1 MILYVVHRND
11 KKTGTVRRKAGKQ
24 MSKVKVTEAIWY
36 AGVEDRDIDLF
47 ESQYPVPEGV
57 TYNSYVILDEKI
69 AVMDTVDVRRT
80 AQWLANVEEILDGR
94 KPDYLVVS
102 HMEPDHAGSIDAIAE
117 KYPDMEIV
125 GNAKT
130 FAYMAQFFPG
140 MNLEGRKVIVAEGT
154 ELSLGEHILKFVMA
168 PMVHWPEVMVTY
180 EEKEK
185 VLFSADGFGR
195 FGLLERT
202 QNWEDL
208 ARRYYLNIVGK
219 YGPQVQALLKKAAG
233 LHIEKICPLHGEV
246 LKGDLTPYLAK
257 YQTWSSYQPEE
268 KGVAIFYA
276 SVYGNTGKAAE
287 YLAEKL
293 QEAGEEIIVVT
304 DLSRV
309 DVSVAVERA
318 FRYDRLVLAS
328 VTYDG
333 GLFPPMETFLNHL
346 KSKAFQNRTI
356 ALMENGTW
364 APMAAKCM
372 AQSLESMKN
381 IRILKPES
389 VCAGAEKAINQAA
402 EKLAWVTIR
411 SSMNEK
417 NREEI
422 RQLAAAL
429 I

>member
-1 MILYVVHRND
+1 
-11 KKTGTVRRKAGKQ
+11 
-24 MSKVKVTEAIWY
+24 MSKGKVTEAIWY

-102 HMEPDHAGSIDAIAE
+102 HMEPDHAGSIEALAE

-130 FAYMAQFFPG
+130 FVYMAQFFPG
-140 MNLEGRKVIVAEGT
+140 MKLEGRKVIVAEGT
-154 ELSLGEHILKFVMA
+154 ELSLGEHTLKFVMA

-195 FGLLERT
+195 FGLFEKT

-233 LHIEKICPLHGEV
+233 LDIEKICPLHGEV
-246 LKGDLTPYLAK
+246 LEGNLAPYLAK

-293 QEAGEEIIVVT
+293 KEAGEEIVVVT

-318 FRYDRLVLAS
+318 FQYDRLVLAS

-333 GLFPPMETFLNHL
+333 GMFPPMETFLNHL

-372 AQSLESMKN
+372 AQSLETMKN
-381 IRILKPES
+381 ICILKPED
-389 VCAGAEKAINQAA
+389 
-402 EKLAWVTIR
+402 EKLSWVTIR

-417 NREEI
+417 NREEL

-429 I
+429 R

>member
-1 MILYVVHRND
+1 
-11 KKTGTVRRKAGKQ
+11 
-24 MSKVKVTEAIWY
+24 MSKGKVTEAIWY

-102 HMEPDHAGSIDAIAE
+102 HMEPDHAGSIEVLAE

-130 FAYMAQFFPG
+130 FVYMAQFFPG

-154 ELSLGEHILKFVMA
+154 ELFLGEHTLKFVMA

-195 FGLLERT
+195 FGLFERT

-233 LHIEKICPLHGEV
+233 LDIEKICPLHGEV
-246 LKGDLTPYLAK
+246 LEGNLAPYLAK

-276 SVYGNTGKAAE
+276 SVYGNTRKAAE

-293 QEAGEEIIVVT
+293 KEAGEEIVVVT

-333 GLFPPMETFLNHL
+333 GMFPPMETFLNHL

-372 AQSLESMKN
+372 AQSLETMKN
-381 IRILKPES
+381 IRILKPED
-389 VCAGAEKAINQAA
+389 
-402 EKLAWVTIR
+402 EKLSWVTIR

-417 NREEI
+417 NREEL

-429 I
+429 R

>member
-1 MILYVVHRND
+1 
-11 KKTGTVRRKAGKQ
+11 
-24 MSKVKVTEAIWY
+24 MSKGKVTEAIWY

-80 AQWLANVEEILDGR
+80 AQWLANLEEILGDR

-102 HMEPDHAGSIDAIAE
+102 HMEPDHAGSIEALAE

-130 FAYMAQFFPG
+130 FVYMAQFFPG

-154 ELSLGEHILKFVMA
+154 ELSLGEHTLKFVMA

-202 QNWEDL
+202 QSWENL

-233 LHIEKICPLHGEV
+233 LEIQKICPLHGEV
-246 LKGDLTPYLAK
+246 LEGDLAPYLSK

-293 QEAGEEIIVVT
+293 KEAGEEIVVVT

-318 FRYDRLVLAS
+318 FQYDRLVLAS
-328 VTYDG
+328 VTYDAG
-333 GLFPPMETFLNHL
+333 MFPPMETFLNHL

-372 AQSLESMKN
+372 AQSLETMKN
-381 IRILKPES
+381 IRILKPED
-389 VCAGAEKAINQAA
+389 
-402 EKLAWVTIR
+402 EKLSWVTIR

-417 NREEI
+417 NREELQ
-422 RQLAAAL
+422 QLAAAL
-429 I
+429 R